1 MMIRYIYS
9 INVFY
14 YLKIIFPINTKTKG
28 ENVKITKLSLA
39 AMTALAMTTGAMAEV
54 DLKTTGQ
61 AVVYYQTVENGGDSD
76 LFNQDNSRANVGL
89 QLNVNGDLGNG
100 FGLGLQGTALG
111 TAGLE
116 KNLVSN
122 VMQQANG
129 LNGVALTKAYL
140 TKKVGNTLIKAGRQ
154 ELPKSLSPLAFSE
167 GWNVFK
173 NTFDAVLA
181 INSDIQDT
189 TLVGA
194 YVSSSNGHG
203 NLSSFDNLTAVGGVA
218 RPGNGA
224 YMLTAQNKSMKDVT
238 VTGSYYSIISGGAEG
253 ATYTIKDNAGKDV
266 VKPAIAP
273 HVDALWLDVKAA
285 NLGPVNLAL
294 QAGQLSPDG
303 ASFKDTTAYGVKVGG
318 KAGSAKL
325 SVAYT
330 SVDDGT
336 LSVQNVGTGIKT
348 PLYTQMVANQG
359 HISSDA
365 DTVVLKGV
373 MPLGAG
379 TLIAQYGL
387 TTDNK
392 TDNSDFN
399 ELDVIYKFKALG
411 TNMLAAYVRA
421 DHEAASDPA
430 NIIRVWTRYNF

>member
-1 MMIRYIYS
+1 
-9 INVFY
+9 
-14 YLKIIFPINTKTKG
+14 
-28 ENVKITKLSLA
+28 VKITKLSLA
-39 AMTALAMTTGAMAEV
+39 AITAVAMTTGAMAEV

-61 AVVYYQTVENGGDSD
+61 AVVYYQTAENGGNSD
-76 LFNQDNSRANVGL
+76 LFNQGNLADGTVGNSKANVGL

-116 KNLVSN
+116 KNLVSKT
-122 VMQQANG
+122 MQNANG
-129 LNGVALTKAYL
+129 LNGVALTKAYI
-140 TKKVGNTLIKAGRQ
+140 TKKMGNTLVKAGRQ

-224 YMLTAQNKSMKDVT
+224 YMLTAQNKSLKDVT
-238 VTGSYYSIISGGAEG
+238 VTGSYYSIISGGAT
-253 ATYTIKDNAGKDV
+253 A
-266 VKPAIAP
+266 PAIAP

-285 NLGPVNLAL
+285 NLGPVSVAL
-294 QAGQLSPDG
+294 QGGQLSPDG
-303 ASFKDTTAYGVKVGG
+303 SAFKDTTVYGAKVTG
-318 KAGSAKL
+318 KASNVDL
-325 SVAYT
+325 SLAYS

-336 LSVQNVGTGIKT
+336 LSVQNVGTGVKT

-359 HISSDA
+359 AISSDA
-365 DTVVLKGV
+365 DTVVLGAA
-373 MPLGAG
+373 MPLASGK
-379 TLIAQYGL
+379 LIAKYDL
-387 TTDNK
+387 TTDNSAAGN
-392 TDNSDFN
+392 DYN

-411 TNMLAAYVRA
+411 TNMLAAYVRQDSDALA
-421 DHEAASDPA
+421 DPV

>member
-1 MMIRYIYS
+1 MQ
-9 INVFY
+9 
-14 YLKIIFPINTKTKG
+14 K
-28 ENVKITKLSLA
+28 A
-39 AMTALAMTTGAMAEV
+39 
-54 DLKTTGQ
+54 D
-61 AVVYYQTVENGGDSD
+61 
-76 LFNQDNSRANVGL
+76 
-89 QLNVNGDLGNG
+89 
-100 FGLGLQGTALG
+100 GT
-111 TAGLE
+111 
-116 KNLVSN
+116 
-122 VMQQANG
+122 
-129 LNGVALTKAYL
+129 LNGAALTKAYL
-140 TKKVGNTLIKAGRQ
+140 TKKIGNTTLKAGRQ

-167 GWNVFK
+167 GWNVYK
-173 NTFDAVLA
+173 NTFDAVVA

-194 YVSSSNGHG
+194 YVSKSNGHG
-203 NLSSFDNLTAVGGVA
+203 DFGSFDNLTAVGGVA
-218 RPGNGA
+218 RPGHGA
-224 YMLTAQNKSMKDVT
+224 YMLTAQNKSLKDVA
-238 VTGSYYSIISGGAEG
+238 VTASYYSIISGGADG
-253 ATYTIKDNAGKDV
+253 YTYIDKDTKV
-266 VKPAIAP
+266 QPSIAP

-303 ASFKDTTAYGVKVGG
+303 AAFKDTTAYGVKVAG

-336 LSVQNVGTGIKT
+336 LSVQNVGTGVKT
-348 PLYTQMVANQG
+348 PLYTQMIANQG

-365 DTVVLKGV
+365 DTVVLKGI

-379 TLIAQYGL
+379 KLIAQYGL

-392 TDNSDFN
+392 TNNSDFN

-421 DHEAASDPA
+421 DDEAASDPA